1 MLAQMIGVTLVR
13 RPDLGVT
20 IGLLILVTYHGVT
33 ITNLHGAGARGHGMA
48 IFGMQSFVHTG
59 LQILTA
65 IGLITFTHGVP
76 THVHAKR
83 ARKHF
88 RTDIVLQS

>member
-1 MLAQMIGVTLVR
+1 MIGVPPVR

-48 IFGMQSFVHTG
+48 IFGMQSSVHTG

-65 IGLITFTHGVP
+65 IGPTIFTHGVP

-88 RTDIVLQS
+88 KMDIVQQL